1 MTART
6 LDIAI
11 WSDIMCPW
19 CLVGWGQL
27 QQALVELDGEIAA
40 DIRWLPFELNPDMPP
55 EGEERTAHI
64 AKKYGRSVADAKTV
78 QGQMAAAARD
88 AGVSLDYTGPDP
100 APPAMMWNT
109 FDAHVLLA
117 WALEAHGAARQTE
130 LKLELF
136 AAHFHRREEIG
147 RRAVLLALADRL
159 GFGSSAAAAA
169 LDDETLRAKVRA
181 EQAAAREAN
190 ITGVPAI
197 VVGGKFLVPG
207 AQGRDTYVNVLRRVA
222 HKTA

>member
-27 QQALVELDGEIAA
+27 QQALAALDGEIAA
-40 DIRWLPFELNPDMPP
+40 DIRWLPFELNPDMPAN
-55 EGEERTAHI
+55 GEERTAHI
-64 AKKYGRSVADAKTV
+64 AKKYRRSVADAKAV
-78 QGQMAAAARD
+78 QVQMATAARD

-117 WALEAHGAARQTE
+117 WALEAHDAARQTE

-136 AAHFHRREEIG
+136 AAHFHRREKIG
-147 RRAVLLALADRL
+147 RSEVLLALADRL
-159 GFGSSAAAAA
+159 GFDRSAAAAA
-169 LDDETLRAKVRA
+169 LDDEELQQKVRV

-190 ITGVPAI
+190 ITGVPAMVI
-197 VVGGKFLVPG
+197 GGTFLVPG

-222 HKTA
+222 QKTA